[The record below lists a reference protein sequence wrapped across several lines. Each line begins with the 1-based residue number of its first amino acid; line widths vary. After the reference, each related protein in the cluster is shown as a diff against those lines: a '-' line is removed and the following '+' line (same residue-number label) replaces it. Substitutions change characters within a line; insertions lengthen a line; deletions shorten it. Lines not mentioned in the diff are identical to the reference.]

1 MARKRYDLP
10 PLGFVQGFEAAARTL
25 SFTRAA
31 DELALT
37 QSAVSRQIK
46 TLEEHLGVT
55 LFERRHRALALTED
69 GRAFQRIAVDVLDRL
84 QGAIN
89 QMRARGTDNQLA
101 VTTVTGFA
109 SLWLIPRLKRFTRL
123 NPHIDVRI
131 IANDRILDLDR
142 GMIDLAIRYSKADR
156 APPDAEKLFAEDILP
171 VCHPSL
177 VADVATPLLTPEDL
191 RHHTLLHL
199 DYHGASR
206 TWFDWGTWMTA
217 LGIEDLK
224 PAGSLRF
231 SRYDQMIQAAISG
244 QGVALGVSPLINEA
258 RQRRRGRAAEGTRLL
273 NEHTPKGY
281 RGFESLRL
289 RHHNCHNPLIKWR
302 FSRQKP
308 RRKNLCPN
316 LCPNHIRCV
325 RNSRGAGGRRAR
337 LCTRPASPPC
347 KSPAARA

>member
-69 GRAFQRIAVDVLDRL
+69 GRAFQRIATDVLDRL
-84 QGAIN
+84 QGGIN
-89 QMRARGTDNQLA
+89 QMRARHADNQLA
-101 VTTVTGFA
+101 VTTVSGFA

-123 NPHIDVRI
+123 HPHVDVRI
-131 IANDRILDLDR
+131 VANDRILDLER
-142 GMIDLAIRYSKADR
+142 SQIDLAIRYTKTER
-156 APPDAEKLFAEDILP
+156 APAGAERLFAEDILP

-177 VADVATPLLTPEDL
+177 VTDAAAPLRQPKDL
-191 RHHTLLHL
+191 ARHTLLHL

-206 TWFDWGTWMTA
+206 TWFDWGTWLTA

-231 SRYDQMIQAAISG
+231 SRYDQMIQAAMDG

-258 RQRRRGRAAEGTRLL
+258 IRSGTLVAPFDRQVDGPHGYYLIRSSAGAAKPQVAAFVAWLHEEAADDLVA
-273 NEHTPKGY
+273 E
-281 RGFESLRL
+281 
-289 RHHNCHNPLIKWR
+289 PLAELAIL
-302 FSRQKP
+302 Q
-308 RRKNLCPN
+308 
-316 LCPNHIRCV
+316 
-325 RNSRGAGGRRAR
+325 GAMV
-337 LCTRPASPPC
+337 
-347 KSPAARA
+347 

>member
-46 TLEEHLGVT
+46 TLEDHLGVT

-131 IANDRILDLDR
+131 IANDRILDLER
-142 GMIDLAIRYSKADR
+142 GQIDLAIRYSKADR
-156 APPDAEKLFAEDILP
+156 APPGAEKLFAEDILP

-177 VADVATPLLTPEDL
+177 VADAATPLRTPGDL

-258 RQRRRGRAAEGTRLL
+258 IRSGTLVAPFDRQVDGPHGYYLIRSRAGADKPQVAAFCAWLREEDVEDAIAE
-273 NEHTPKGY
+273 
-281 RGFESLRL
+281 
-289 RHHNCHNPLIKWR
+289 PLAD
-302 FSRQKP
+302 S
-308 RRKNLCPN
+308 
-316 LCPNHIRCV
+316 
-325 RNSRGAGGRRAR
+325 AG
-337 LCTRPASPPC
+337 LS
-347 KSPAARA
+347 AAVI

>member
-46 TLEEHLGVT
+46 TLEDHLGVI
-55 LFERRHRALALTED
+55 LFERRHRTLALTED

-89 QMRARGTDNQLA
+89 QMRSRGADNQLA

-131 IANDRILDLDR
+131 IANDRVLDLDR
-142 GMIDLAIRYSKADR
+142 SQIDLAIRYSKVDR
-156 APPDAEKLFAEDILP
+156 AAPDAEKLFAEDILP

-177 VADVATPLLTPEDL
+177 VADVATPLLRPEDL

-217 LGIEDLK
+217 LGIEDLR

-231 SRYDQMIQAAISG
+231 SRYDQMIQAAMSG

-258 RQRRRGRAAEGTRLL
+258 IRSGTLVAPFDRQVDGPHGYYLIRSRAG
-273 NEHTPKGY
+273 
-281 RGFESLRL
+281 
-289 RHHNCHNPLIKWR
+289 
-302 FSRQKP
+302 
-308 RRKNLCPN
+308 
-316 LCPNHIRCV
+316 
-325 RNSRGAGGRRAR
+325 
-337 LCTRPASPPC
+337 
-347 KSPAARA
+347 AARPQVAAFCAWLREEATDDVVAEPLADSAGFGAAVL

>member
-69 GRAFQRIAVDVLDRL
+69 GRAFQRIAIDVLDRL

-89 QMRARGTDNQLA
+89 QMRARSTDNQLA
-101 VTTVTGFA
+101 VTTVSGFA

-123 NPHIDVRI
+123 HPHIDVRI
-131 IANDRILDLDR
+131 IANDRVLDLDR
-142 GMIDLAIRYSKADR
+142 SMIDLAIRYSKTDR
-156 APPDAEKLFAEDILP
+156 AAPGAERLFAEDILP

-177 VADVATPLLTPEDL
+177 VADSVTPLRRPEDL

-231 SRYDQMIQAAISG
+231 SRYDQMIQAAMSG

-258 RQRRRGRAAEGTRLL
+258 IRSGTLVAPFDRQVDGPHGYYLIRSMAGAAKPQVAAFCAWLREEAAEDAIAEPLAETA
-273 NEHTPKGY
+273 
-281 RGFESLRL
+281 GFGMTVL
-289 RHHNCHNPLIKWR
+289 
-302 FSRQKP
+302 
-308 RRKNLCPN
+308 
-316 LCPNHIRCV
+316 
-325 RNSRGAGGRRAR
+325 
-337 LCTRPASPPC
+337 
-347 KSPAARA
+347 